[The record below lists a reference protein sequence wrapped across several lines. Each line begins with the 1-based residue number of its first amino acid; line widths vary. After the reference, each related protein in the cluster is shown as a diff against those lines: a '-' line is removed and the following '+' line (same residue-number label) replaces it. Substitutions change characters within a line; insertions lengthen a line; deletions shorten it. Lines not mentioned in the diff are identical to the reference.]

1 MKRLLSV
8 FLALLMLLALT
19 ACGGDT
25 AGSGETEAEEPA
37 SDAET
42 AGDEAETPEEPA
54 ADTGDEAAAG
64 AGTEETSGETLEAT
78 EIQVFIAASLDN
90 AFQELVELYRERQP
104 NVTVTLNADS
114 SGTLLTQIQEGYAC
128 DIFFSAATRQMD
140 QLAEDG
146 LMVEGTRT
154 DLLGNEVVLITWQGS
169 GTAVTGMDNLSE
181 ASSIALADGSVPVGQ
196 YTRTVLQN
204 MGLLDSS
211 LTAAD
216 ITTQEISDA
225 LGGVEINE
233 CGNVSQVLQ
242 AVAEGSNEVGT
253 VYYSDAYSEMD
264 RVEILEHI
272 PTDLSGEIIYPVAQV
287 VNPEADE
294 LESAAAAD
302 FLAFLQTDEA
312 MEVFTAYQFLDHR

>member
-25 AGSGETEAEEPA
+25 ASSGEAETEEPA
-37 SDAET
+37 SDTET

-54 ADTGDEAAAG
+54 AETGDEASAD
-64 AGTEETSGETLEAT
+64 AGTEETSGEPLEAA

>member
-1 MKRLLSV
+1 MRRL
-8 FLALLMLLALT
+8 
-19 ACGGDT
+19 
-25 AGSGETEAEEPA
+25 P
-37 SDAET
+37 
-42 AGDEAETPEEPA
+42 TP
-54 ADTGDEAAAG
+54 GRG
-64 AGTEETSGETLEAT
+64 ETSGEPLEAT

-216 ITTQEISDA
+216 ITTQEVSDA

>member
-42 AGDEAETPEEPA
+42 AGDETETPEEPA

-196 YTRTVLQN
+196 YTRAVLQN

-225 LGGVEINE
+225 LGGVQINE

>member
-25 AGSGETEAEEPA
+25 AGSGE
-37 SDAET
+37 
-42 AGDEAETPEEPA
+42 AETPEEPA
-54 ADTGDEAAAG
+54 SDTETAGDEASAD
-64 AGTEETSGETLEAT
+64 AGTEETSGEPLEAT

-216 ITTQEISDA
+216 ITTQEVSDA

>member
-19 ACGGDT
+19 ACGG
-25 AGSGETEAEEPA
+25 
-37 SDAET
+37 ET
-42 AGDEAETPEEPA
+42 ASSGEAETQEEST
-54 ADTGDEAAAG
+54 ADTGDEAAADTE
-64 AGTEETSGETLEAT
+64 TEENSGELLEAT

-140 QLAEDG
+140 QLEEDG

-211 LTAAD
+211 LTASD
-216 ITTQEISDA
+216 ITTQEVSDA

-272 PTDLSGEIIYPVAQV
+272 STDLSGEIIYPVAQV

>member
-25 AGSGETEAEEPA
+25 AGSGEAETEEPA

-42 AGDEAETPEEPA
+42 AGDETETPEEPA